1 MGGKLSTP
9 MFVIAREP
17 ENVSQVNVKGT
28 YVPTREAIRRALAL
42 NGKPNLVRSYATTY
56 VQALT
61 TLIIVEQTIINTSS
75 LVSAMTV
82 LGRSSYQSSK
92 TATNCFTEFVH
103 FEYEAEGIRTFAY
116 HPGAIITALS
126 PLEEIPPQLRHY
138 FIDTTEL
145 AAGFTLWLTTSG
157 ERVDFL
163 RGKFVS
169 ANWDVEELLAMKDE
183 IEGRDLLW
191 TRVVGQEQVMQK

>member
-1 MGGKLSTP
+1 M
-9 MFVIAREP
+9 V
-17 ENVSQVNVKGT
+17 
-28 YVPTREAIRRALAL
+28 
-42 NGKPNLVRSYATTY
+42 
-56 VQALT
+56 LT
-61 TLIIVEQTIINTSS
+61 NSKQTIVNTSS
-75 LVSAMTV
+75 LVAAMTIP
-82 LGRSSYQSSK
+82 GRSSYQTTK
-92 TATNCFTEFVH
+92 TSINRFTEFVH

-116 HPGAIITALS
+116 HPGAILTTIAPFESMS
-126 PLEEIPPQLRHY
+126 PEIRAH

-145 AAGFTLWLTTSG
+145 AAGFTLWLVAGG

-169 ANWDVEELLAMKDE
+169 ANWDVEELLAKKDE

>member
-1 MGGKLSTP
+1 MMLTDMG
-9 MFVIAREP
+9 
-17 ENVSQVNVKGT
+17 
-28 YVPTREAIRRALAL
+28 
-42 NGKPNLVRSYATTY
+42 
-56 VQALT
+56 
-61 TLIIVEQTIINTSS
+61 QTIVNTSS
-75 LVSAMTV
+75 MVAAMTAP
-82 LGRSSYQSSK
+82 GSSSYQLSK
-92 TATNCFTEFVH
+92 SAVNRFTEFVH
-103 FEYEAEGIRTFAY
+103 FEYEDEGIRTFAF
-116 HPGAIITALS
+116 HPGAILTSPAL
-126 PLEEIPPQLRHY
+126 LESIPPAWRAF

-145 AAGFTLWLTTSG
+145 AAGFTLWLVTGG

>member
-1 MGGKLSTP
+1 MGGELSTP

-17 ENVSQVNVKGT
+17 DKISQVNVKGT

-42 NGKPNLVRSYATTY
+42 NGKPNLVCSYATTY

-61 TLIIVEQTIINTSS
+61 TFIVVEQTIINTSS

-92 TATNCFTEFVH
+92 TAINRFTEFVH

-126 PLEEIPPQLRHY
+126 PLEEIPPQLQHY

-145 AAGFTLWLTTSG
+145 AASFALWLTTTG
-157 ERVDFL
+157 ERVNFL